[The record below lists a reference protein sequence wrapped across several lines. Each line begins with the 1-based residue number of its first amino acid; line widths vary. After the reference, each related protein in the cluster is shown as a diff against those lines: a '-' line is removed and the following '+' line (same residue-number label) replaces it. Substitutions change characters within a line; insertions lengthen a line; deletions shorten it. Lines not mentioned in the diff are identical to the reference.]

1 VIPVRTAPTIV
12 RSACAALLALLLAL
26 RLIGTTGYM
35 PGFDHGSLTVIACPD
50 ADVNAPLAVGT
61 THHHH
66 HGHLKHD
73 HNNCPYAA
81 AAAVGALGA
90 DFVALIG
97 VLIFGSA
104 LLLGRSFVFLE
115 RNNLR
120 QRPPT
125 RAPPIPA

>member
-1 VIPVRTAPTIV
+1 MISVRTAPALTRAIWG
-12 RSACAALLALLLAL
+12 ALLALLLAL
-26 RLIGTTGYM
+26 RLIGATGYM
-35 PGFDHGSLTVIACPD
+35 PGDDHGRLTVIVCPD

-61 THHHH
+61 AHHH
-66 HGHLKHD
+66 HGHLKHN

-97 VLIFGSA
+97 VLTFGAA
-104 LLLGRSFVFLE
+104 LLLGRSFLFLE

-120 QRPPT
+120 RRPPT